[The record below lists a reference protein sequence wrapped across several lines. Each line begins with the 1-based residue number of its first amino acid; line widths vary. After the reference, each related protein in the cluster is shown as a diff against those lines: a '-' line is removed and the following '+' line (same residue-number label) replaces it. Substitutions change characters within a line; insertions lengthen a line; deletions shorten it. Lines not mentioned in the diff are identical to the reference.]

1 MQSRMAKDIIHEP
14 VKAAIEKAGWRITN
28 DQYTV
33 QFAEFTMY
41 ADLAAERVIAAQRG
55 NDKIAVEIKSF
66 VKRSPVQ
73 DIRDALGQYMMY
85 RAYLTKIEPDRKL
98 YMATSARAYRD
109 VFSLKAVQ
117 FLVQQF
123 AIAMIVVDIEKQEV
137 TLWNE

>member
-1 MQSRMAKDIIHEP
+1 MAKDIIHLP
-14 VKAAIEKAGWRITN
+14 VKQAIEKAGWTVTN

-55 NDKIAVEIKSF
+55 KDKIAIEIKSF
-66 VKRSPVQ
+66 VKRSAVQ
-73 DIRDALGQYMMY
+73 DVRDALGQYVMY
-85 RAYLTKIEPDRKL
+85 RAYLAKIEPDRKL
-98 YMATSARAYRD
+98 YMAISSRAERD

-123 AIAMIVVDIEKQEV
+123 TIARIVVDIEQKEIV
-137 TLWNE
+137 AWNE

>member
-1 MQSRMAKDIIHEP
+1 MAKDIIHLP
-14 VKAAIEKAGWRITN
+14 VKKAIAKAGWTVTH

-55 NDKIAVEIKSF
+55 KDKIAIEIKSF
-66 VKRSPVQ
+66 VKRSAVQ
-73 DIRDALGQYMMY
+73 DVRDALGQYVMY
-85 RAYLTKIEPDRKL
+85 HAYLAKIEPDRKL
-98 YMATSARAYRD
+98 YMAVSARAYRD

-123 AIAMIVVDIEKQEV
+123 TIALIVVDIEREEIV
-137 TLWNE
+137 VWND